1 MPWTNKPDPLGL
13 PSTITDETER
23 EGNGDPTFDHHN
35 HHNALAAGL
44 KEVVSQL
51 DAVIATRPNLVQALV
66 YDTST
71 MAASAVVYDNTY
83 TGAPYDTGQEIFDY
97 VYTNLSK
104 ESSATFVVGF
114 VSTSVYGTPYVSALE
129 YVPEIGE
136 LLLIANSMGDVDAS
150 PAINQPGLYVVEPD
164 LSVSKL
170 DIQPEINDRVI
181 ILPNAQFV
189 DDVESAYLNFPITWD
204 QAFDLTTPGQ
214 NVDNLNYLLH
224 LTAGEL
230 IQTSVGVWSDPHS
243 AEANEYHLSQ
253 QTLDHSL
260 TQVELSL
267 NLIKAQSL
275 SLNSVVDGGAV
286 YSTIGLDLDVD
297 AGVVNILGSNVSFEA
312 ASFSLDAAESTFPIG
327 ISRRV
332 DAVVVNDAGVVSVVQ
347 PSGGLPSGMTDWL
360 PADDEVL
367 LGLAVV
373 TATNIVVDDSA
384 VQRSRSLLPVTFSV
398 DCIATE
404 EVTIYGWP
412 GDNAASATVYLP
424 SQSAASAN
432 GIWTLAASAVALTD
446 QTELVLVDE
455 KRIVVGASRVDSTLE
470 IVPGEIVVL
479 AGTDGASIL
488 TDSSFVPLTLS
499 VDCIATEEISLY
511 SWPTTN
517 PNDITIYLPNQSAA
531 SANGIWTLGA
541 SAGYLTDQTEL
552 VLVDEKRIVVG
563 ASRVDSTLEIV
574 PGEIVVLAGTSGAS
588 ILTEHA
594 PEVPYAPTVP
604 ADWVSPPDE
613 VAAALDELAQRITA
627 LEI

>member
-1 MPWTNKPDPLGL
+1 MPWTTKPDLDGL
-13 PSTITDETER
+13 PSTIADNTER
-23 EGNGDPTFDHHN
+23 EGNINPAFDHHN
-35 HHNALAAGL
+35 HHNALANGL
-44 KEVVSQL
+44 KEIIAQL
-51 DAVIATRPNLVQALV
+51 DDVIAARPSLVEALV
-66 YDTST
+66 YETST
-71 MAASAVVYDNTY
+71 IGASAVVYDNTY

-136 LLLIANSMGDVDAS
+136 LLLIANSMGGVDAS

-164 LSVSKL
+164 LSISKL
-170 DIQPEINDRVI
+170 DIQPEINDRVLI
-181 ILPNAQFV
+181 SPNTQFV

-214 NVDNLNYLLH
+214 NVDNLNYLLY

-230 IQTSVGVWSDPHS
+230 VQTSIGVWVDPHS
-243 AEANEYHLSQ
+243 AEASEYHLSQ
-253 QTLDHSL
+253 QTLDYSL

-267 NLIKAQSL
+267 KLIKAQSL
-275 SLNSVVDGGAV
+275 SLNSVVEGGAV
-286 YSTIGLDLDVD
+286 SSVSSFDLDVD
-297 AGVVNILGSNVSFEA
+297 AGVVNILGLNVSFEA
-312 ASFSLDAAESTFPIG
+312 ASFSLDPAESTFPID

-332 DAVVVNDAGVVSVVQ
+332 DAVVVNDSGVVSVVQ
-347 PSGGLPSGMTDWL
+347 PSVELPSGMTDWL

-384 VQRSRSLLPVTFSV
+384 VQRTRSLLPLTFSV

-432 GIWTLAASAVALTD
+432 GIWTLAASAAALTD

-455 KRIVVGASRVDSTLE
+455 KRIVVGAGRVDSTLE
-470 IVPGEIVVL
+470 IVAGEIAVL
-479 AGTDGASIL
+479 AGTDGISIL
-488 TDSSFVPLTLS
+488 TNSSFFPLTLS
-499 VDCIATEEISLY
+499 VDCIATEEVSLY

-517 PNDITIYLPNQSAA
+517 PNDISIYLPNQSAA

-541 SAGYLTDQTEL
+541 SAG
-552 VLVDEKRIVVG
+552 
-563 ASRVDSTLEIV
+563 
-574 PGEIVVLAGTSGAS
+574 
-588 ILTEHA
+588 
-594 PEVPYAPTVP
+594 
-604 ADWVSPPDE
+604 
-613 VAAALDELAQRITA
+613 
-627 LEI
+627 

>member
-1 MPWTNKPDPLGL
+1 MPWTTKPNSDTL

-23 EGNGDPTFDHHN
+23 EGNIDAALDHHN
-35 HHNALAAGL
+35 HHNSLANAL
-44 KEVVSQL
+44 KEVINQL
-51 DAVIATRPNLVQALV
+51 DAAIAERPNLVQALV
-66 YDTST
+66 YESST
-71 MAASAVVYDNTY
+71 IAASAVVYDNTY

-114 VSTSVYGTPYVSALE
+114 VSTDFYGTPYVSALE

-136 LLLIANSMGDVDAS
+136 LLLIANSMDGVDAS
-150 PAINQPGLYVVEPD
+150 PAVNQPGIYVVEPD
-164 LSVSKL
+164 LSISKL

-181 ILPNAQFV
+181 ISPNAQFV
-189 DDVESAYLNFPITWD
+189 DDIESAYLNFPITWD

-230 IQTSVGVWSDPHS
+230 VQTSVGVWINPDS

-253 QTLDHSL
+253 QTLDYSL

-286 YSTIGLDLDVD
+286 YSVSGLNLDVD

-312 ASFSLDAAESTFPIG
+312 ASFSLDAAESAFPIG

-384 VQRSRSLLPVTFSV
+384 VQRSRSLLPLTFSV
-398 DCIATE
+398 DYIATE
-404 EVTIYGWP
+404 EVTLYGWP

-446 QTELVLVDE
+446 QTELLLVDD
-455 KRIVVGASRVDSTLE
+455 KRIVVGAGRVDSTLE
-470 IVPGEIVVL
+470 IV
-479 AGTDGASIL
+479 A
-488 TDSSFVPLTLS
+488 
-499 VDCIATEEISLY
+499 
-511 SWPTTN
+511 
-517 PNDITIYLPNQSAA
+517 
-531 SANGIWTLGA
+531 
-541 SAGYLTDQTEL
+541 
-552 VLVDEKRIVVG
+552 
-563 ASRVDSTLEIV
+563 
-574 PGEIVVLAGTSGAS
+574 GEIVVLAGTSGIS

-613 VAAALDELAQRITA
+613 VAAALDELAQRITT
-627 LEI
+627 LEA

>member
-1 MPWTNKPDPLGL
+1 MAWTNKPNPITL

-23 EGNGDPTFDHHN
+23 EGNVDPALDHHN

-51 DAVIATRPNLVQALV
+51 DAVIADRPNLVQALV
-66 YDTST
+66 YETSS
-71 MAASAVVYDNTY
+71 MAASAVVYDNSY
-83 TGAPYDTGQEIFDY
+83 TGAPFDNGQEVFDY
-97 VYTNLSK
+97 VYANLTTQ
-104 ESSATFVVGF
+104 SSATFVVGF
-114 VSTSVYGTPYVSALE
+114 VSTSFYGTPYISTLE

-136 LLLIANSMGDVDAS
+136 LLLIANSMGDVQAD
-150 PAINQPGLYVVEPD
+150 PVVNQPGLYVIQPD
-164 LSVSKL
+164 LSISKFS
-170 DIQPEINDRVI
+170 IQPGINDRVI
-181 ILPNAQFV
+181 ISPNAQFV
-189 DDVESAYLNFPITWD
+189 SDVENAYLNLDISWD
-204 QAFDLTTPGQ
+204 EAFDLTTPGQ
-214 NVDNLNYLLH
+214 NVDSLNYLLH

-230 IQTSVGVWSDPHS
+230 IQISNGIWVDPHS
-243 AEANEYHLSQ
+243 AEAKEYHLSQ
-253 QTLDHSL
+253 QTLDYSL

-275 SLNSVVDGGAV
+275 SLNSLVEAGNV
-286 YSTIGLDLDVD
+286 YSFGGLDLEVE
-297 AGVVNILGSNVSFEA
+297 AGVVSINGLNVVFDA

-327 ISRRV
+327 LSRRV

-347 PSGGLPSGMTDWL
+347 PSDGLPSGMTDWL
-360 PADDEVL
+360 PGEDEVL
-367 LGLAVV
+367 LALAVV
-373 TATNIVVDDSA
+373 TATYIVVDDSA
-384 VQRSRSLLPVTFSV
+384 VQRSRSLLPLTFSV

-432 GIWTLAASAVALTD
+432 GIWTLAASAASLTD

-479 AGTDGASIL
+479 AGTDGISTL

-499 VDCIATEEISLY
+499 VDCIATEEVALY

-517 PNDITIYLPNQSAA
+517 PNDITVYLPNQSAA
-531 SANGIWTLGA
+531 SVNGIWTLGA
-541 SAGYLTDQTEL
+541 SAGYLTNQTEL
-552 VLVDEKRIVVG
+552 VLVDDKRIVVG

-574 PGEIVVLAGTSGAS
+574 PGEIVVLAGTDAVSV
-588 ILTEHA
+588 LTEHA
-594 PEVPYAPTVP
+594 PEVPYAPAIP
-604 ADWVSPPDE
+604 ADWVSPPDQ

-627 LEI
+627 LEA